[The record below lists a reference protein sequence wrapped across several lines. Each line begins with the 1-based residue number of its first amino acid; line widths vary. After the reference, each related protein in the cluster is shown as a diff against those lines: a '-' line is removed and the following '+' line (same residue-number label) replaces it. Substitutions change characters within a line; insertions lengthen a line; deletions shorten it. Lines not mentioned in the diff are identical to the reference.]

1 MDRMGE
7 QATMEYNIVLKLGAF
22 VGGFLSGFVN
32 TNVWYIHVYICKY
45 TYICPCVCGGEG
57 VVT

>member
-32 TNVWYIHVYICKY
+32 TRERVRGVLV
-45 TYICPCVCGGEG
+45 VCA
-57 VVT
+57 VQH